1 MKKNCEK
8 LTKIIKEYTILI
20 PNIINEKYDKLNEI
34 SYCKYKTLKF
44 HILENMFLLN
54 IQLKIINQKFF

>member
-20 PNIINEKYDKLNEI
+20 PNIINEKYDRLNETI
-34 SYCKYKTLKF
+34 YCKYKTLKF
-44 HILENMFLLN
+44 HILEL
-54 IQLKIINQKFF
+54 